1 MQDAIVMFLFVCTGL
16 LVGLC
21 FLYLAVFVVKA
32 IFLAIVQAVKE
43 IRGEMRKMEA
53 EDADRR
59 KAEELERT
67 MR

>member
-32 IFLAIVQAVKE
+32 IILSIVQAARE
-43 IRGEMRKMEA
+43 IARE
-53 EDADRR
+53 RR
-59 KAEELERT
+59 KIEAEELERT